1 MTALSSKLD
10 AVTVYREGA
19 ICRRVATVPAG
30 TDRVVRLGHLPLSLD
45 AGSFRARVIGNTG
58 RVLDVRAQFDVEFA
72 EETDIPAEQKA
83 VEQSV
88 AKVQR
93 LELSRTRVHNEIV
106 ELQALKPSFLE
117 PKRGEAPRPAPVD
130 AMLALGSFSEE
141 ELKSR
146 LARRR
151 QLDQELKDAREE
163 LQLHQRR
170 LTEAGSAKRT
180 ERSKLWRAA
189 VITLA
194 EAPSAAVQLE
204 LEYRVPG
211 ARWVPSYS
219 LTLERGLNNGTLQMR
234 ASIAQDTGEDWAQ
247 VKLGL
252 STASISRRAD
262 MPELKSLKIGRR
274 QEAPPRSGWREPPPG
289 LEGLFEAY
297 DVAIGPATTPP
308 STQSF
313 GGMARGGLDQG
324 EAAASGMRQDKERAR
339 AAPIPPPPAPPRMAM
354 PAPGAPAASNAMPSA
369 PPLGGAMPMPQAA
382 AKKSTGLL
390 RSLAVGGGGMRSR
403 ELTRDEVDEAP
414 AEEEGYASFDEDV
427 ITGTGPLGADDDDAM
442 PGSALDAQFNDYA
455 RLTMKGPGAPP
466 SQRGRLSG
474 APEWDFA
481 FVAGLSVQVDVVMA
495 VVSRAHRSAMGVQ
508 SLALPALC
516 NPVHSVKS
524 FDYAYECGAR
534 LDVPSTGKWVLV
546 PVMQCAVG
554 LTPEYVCVPSV
565 EQKVYRTLT
574 IANRSAHALLPG
586 PVDVTSGDEFL
597 MTTSLPAIT
606 PGADQSHRLGLGV
619 EESLKVARKT
629 QYKETTG
636 GFLGGSTVLPHE
648 VEIELNNR
656 LATPALIEVRER
668 VPVVDP
674 SEKDLKVEEA
684 QITPPWE
691 KVETPIDDQVLKGAR
706 RWRVTVPPGQSM
718 KLTAQYAI
726 RMPND
731 RMLVGGNR
739 RN

>member
-19 ICRRVATVPAG
+19 ICRRIATIPAG
-30 TDRVVRLGHLPLSLD
+30 TERVVRVGHLPLSLD
-45 AGSFRARVIGNTG
+45 AGSFRARVVGSSG
-58 RVLDVRAQFDVEFA
+58 RVLDVRAQFDIEFA
-72 EETDIPAEQKA
+72 EETDIPAEQRA
-83 VEQSV
+83 VEHSS
-88 AKVQR
+88 AKVLR
-93 LELSRTRVHNEIV
+93 LEQLRARVHNEIV

-117 PKRGEAPRPAPVD
+117 PKRGEPPRPAPVD
-130 AMLALGSFSEE
+130 AMLALGAFSEE
-141 ELKSR
+141 ELKTR

-151 QLDQELKDAREE
+151 ELDQELKDAREE

-180 ERSKLWRAA
+180 ERSKVWRAA

-194 EAPSAAVQLE
+194 EPPSAPVQLE

-219 LTLERGLNNGTLQMR
+219 LTLERGLHNGTLQMR
-234 ASIAQDTGEDWAQ
+234 ASIAQNTGEDWAQ
-247 VKLGL
+247 VKVGL

-262 MPELKSLKIGRR
+262 MPELKALKIGRR
-274 QEAPPRSGWREPPPG
+274 QEAPQRSGWREPPPG

-297 DVAIGPATTPP
+297 DVSVGPPTTPP
-308 STQSF
+308 PVHGF
-313 GGMARGGLDQG
+313 GAAATGRLDQG
-324 EAAASGMRQDKERAR
+324 EAAGGLLRQEKERAK
-339 AAPIPPPPAPPRMAM
+339 AAPPPPPPPPRMMA
-354 PAPGAPAASNAMPSA
+354 APVASYAMPSA
-369 PPLGGAMPMPQAA
+369 PPMGAAMPKPQPAA
-382 AKKSTGLL
+382 RKSAGLMGNL
-390 RSLAVGGGGMRSR
+390 SPGGGGVRSR
-403 ELTRDEVDEAP
+403 ELAREEVAEPAP
-414 AEEEGYASFDEDV
+414 DEEGYASFDEDV
-427 ITGTGPLGADDDDAM
+427 ITGTGPVGETDD
-442 PGSALDAQFNDYA
+442 GVTGLDAQFNDYA

-466 SQRGRLSG
+466 SQRGRLGG

-481 FVAGLSVQVDVVMA
+481 FVAGLSVQVDVVVA
-495 VVSRAHRSAMGVQ
+495 VVSRSYRSAMGVQ

-516 NPVHSVKS
+516 NPVNSVKS

-534 LDVPSTGKWVLV
+534 LDVPSTGTWVLV

-574 IANRSAHALLPG
+574 IANRSTHALLPG

-619 EESLKVARKT
+619 EESLKVSRKT

-668 VPVVDP
+668 VPVVDA

-684 QITPPWE
+684 QITPPWD